1 MLGGIAGAKIGM
13 IGSIRLVVALGSV
26 AVTTLTLV
34 PLQLI
39 AMKTKL
45 WSEWRVL
52 RLWHRGNVRAL
63 GIRIHQ
69 KGALTQKRPL
79 VVAANH
85 VSWTDISV
93 IGSRC
98 DVSFIA
104 KAEMARWPVM
114 GWLARLQRT
123 IFIERERR
131 RTSGEQASEIARR
144 LADREAVVLF
154 AEGTTGDG
162 NQVLPFK
169 STLFGS
175 ATLALREG
183 AVDKVYIQPMTIA
196 YTRVHGLPM
205 GRQHRPIAAWIGDTE
220 LAPHAA
226 ALLREGAIDVELH
239 FGEPIEFSA
248 GDDRKEATRRVEA
261 EVRAMLE
268 AALAR
273 PQPSRRR

>member
-1 MLGGIAGAKIGM
+1 M
-13 IGSIRLVVALGSV
+13 IGRIRLAVALACVVVS
-26 AVTTLTLV
+26 TLVLV

-39 AMKTKL
+39 AMKTRL

-52 RLWHRGNVRAL
+52 RLWHRVNCRAFGL
-63 GIRIHQ
+63 RVHEM
-69 KGALTQKRPL
+69 GALTTKRPL
-79 VVAANH
+79 VVASNH

-104 KAEMARWPVM
+104 KADMAAWPVM

-131 RTSGEQASEIARR
+131 RTSGAQASEIARR
-144 LADREAVVLF
+144 LAAGEAIVLF

-162 NQVLPFK
+162 NTILPFK
-169 STLFGS
+169 STLFGA
-175 ATLALREG
+175 ATMAISEG

-196 YTRVHGLPM
+196 YTRVQGMPM
-205 GRQHRPIAAWIGDTE
+205 GRRDRPLAAWIGDTQ

-226 ALLREGAIDVELH
+226 ALLSEGAVDVELH
-239 FGEPIEFSA
+239 FGEAMELSSS
-248 GDDRKEATRRVEA
+248 DSRKEATRRAEA
-261 EVRAMLE
+261 EVRAMLQ

-273 PQPSRRR
+273 PVPSKR

>member
-1 MLGGIAGAKIGM
+1 M
-13 IGSIRLVVALGSV
+13 IGRIRLVVALACVVVS
-26 AVTTLTLV
+26 TLVLV

-39 AMKTKL
+39 AMKTRL

-52 RLWHRGNVRAL
+52 RLWHRANCRAL
-63 GIRIHQ
+63 GFRIHQ
-69 KGALTQKRPL
+69 HGKLTARRPL
-79 VVAANH
+79 VVASNH

-104 KAEMARWPVM
+104 KADMAAWPVM

-131 RTSGEQASEIARR
+131 RTSGTQASEIARR
-144 LADREAVVLF
+144 LAAGEAIVLF

-162 NQVLPFK
+162 NTILPFK
-169 STLFGS
+169 STLFGA
-175 ATLALREG
+175 ATMAISQG

-196 YTRVHGLPM
+196 YTRVQGMPM
-205 GRQHRPIAAWIGDTE
+205 GRRDRPLAAWIGDTE

-226 ALLREGAIDVELH
+226 ALLSEGAVDVELH
-239 FGEPIEFSA
+239 FGEAMEFSS
-248 GDDRKEATRRVEA
+248 GDSRKEATRRAEA
-261 EVRAMLE
+261 EVRTMLQ
-268 AALAR
+268 AALGNPR
-273 PQPSRRR
+273 PSKA

>member
-1 MLGGIAGAKIGM
+1 M
-13 IGSIRLVVALGSV
+13 IGRIRLAVALACVVVS
-26 AVTTLTLV
+26 TLVLV

-39 AMKTKL
+39 AMKTRL

-52 RLWHRGNVRAL
+52 RLWHRVNCRAFGL
-63 GIRIHQ
+63 RIHQ
-69 KGALTQKRPL
+69 KGELTTKRPL
-79 VVAANH
+79 VVASNH

-104 KAEMARWPVM
+104 KADMAAWPVM

-131 RTSGEQASEIARR
+131 RTSGKQAGEIARR
-144 LADREAVVLF
+144 LAAGEAVVLF

-162 NQVLPFK
+162 NLILPFK
-169 STLFGS
+169 STLFGA
-175 ATLALREG
+175 ATMAIQDG
-183 AVDKVYIQPMTIA
+183 TVDRVYIQPLTIA
-196 YTRVHGLPM
+196 YTRVHGMPM
-205 GRQHRPIAAWIGDTE
+205 GRRDRPLAAWIGDVD

-226 ALLREGAIDVELH
+226 ALLREGAVDVELH
-239 FGEPIEFSA
+239 FGEAIEFVA
-248 GDDRKEATRRVEA
+248 GDDRKQATKRAEAD
-261 EVRAMLE
+261 VRAMLE

-273 PQPSRRR
+273 PEPSRRRSG

>member
-1 MLGGIAGAKIGM
+1 M
-13 IGSIRLVVALGSV
+13 VALGAV
-26 AVTTLTLV
+26 AVSTAALV

-39 AMKTKL
+39 AMKTRL

-52 RLWHRGNVRAL
+52 RLWHGVNVRAL
-63 GIRIHQ
+63 GFRIHQ
-69 KGALTQKRPL
+69 KGALTTKRPL

-104 KAEMARWPVM
+104 KSDMAAWPVM

-131 RTSGEQASEIARR
+131 RTSGKQAGEIARR
-144 LADREAVVLF
+144 LADDEAILLF

-162 NQVLPFK
+162 NMVLPFK
-169 STLFGS
+169 STLFGA
-175 ATLALREG
+175 ATMAISQG
-183 AVDKVYIQPMTIA
+183 AVDRVYIQPLAIA
-196 YTRVHGLPM
+196 YTRVQGMPM
-205 GRQHRPIAAWIGDTE
+205 GRQHRPLASWIGDAD

-226 ALLREGAIDVELH
+226 ALLREGAVDVELH
-239 FGEPIEFSA
+239 FGEPIEFSI
-248 GDDRKEATRRVEA
+248 GGDRKAATRRAEA

-273 PQPSRRR
+273 PTPSRRRSG

>member
-1 MLGGIAGAKIGM
+1 M

-26 AVTTLTLV
+26 VASTLVLV

-52 RLWHRGNVRAL
+52 RLWHRGNCRAL
-63 GIRIHQ
+63 GFRVHQ
-69 KGALTQKRPL
+69 KGELTAKRPL

-93 IGSRC
+93 IGSHC
-98 DVSFIA
+98 EVSFIA
-104 KAEMARWPVM
+104 KADMATWPVM

-131 RTSGEQASEIARR
+131 RTSGKQAGEIARR
-144 LADREAVVLF
+144 LAAGEAVVLF

-162 NQVLPFK
+162 NLVLPFK
-169 STLFGS
+169 STLFGA
-175 ATLALREG
+175 ATMALQEG
-183 AVDKVYIQPMTIA
+183 AIDKVYIQPLTIA
-196 YTRVHGLPM
+196 YTRIQGMPM
-205 GRQHRPIAAWIGDTE
+205 GRRGRSLAAWIGDTE

-226 ALLREGAIDVELH
+226 ALLKEGAVDVELH
-239 FGEPIEFSA
+239 FGEPIEFLP
-248 GDDRKEATRRVEA
+248 GDSRKEATRRAEA
-261 EVRAMLE
+261 DVRAMLE
-268 AALAR
+268 TALAR
-273 PQPSRRR
+273 PEPSRRRPA